1 MRCFFL
7 TPTSTGK
14 RIQAHTSVPPYQ
26 SIKTRQDETRDDT
39 TLSVLIEGGR
49 YFFSSLGF
57 RFVSQLS
64 VDRYLCGIFME
75 AMAYMAFPVHAA
87 SGGGEGGVF
96 WSWRLWEIERKHSAN
111 IAQV

>member
-26 SIKTRQDETRDDT
+26 SIKTRQDETRDDI

-75 AMAYMAFPVHAA
+75 AMAYMAFPVRAA
-87 SGGGEGGVF
+87 SGGGRGVY
-96 WSWRLWEIERKHSAN
+96 SGAGDCGK
-111 IAQV
+111 